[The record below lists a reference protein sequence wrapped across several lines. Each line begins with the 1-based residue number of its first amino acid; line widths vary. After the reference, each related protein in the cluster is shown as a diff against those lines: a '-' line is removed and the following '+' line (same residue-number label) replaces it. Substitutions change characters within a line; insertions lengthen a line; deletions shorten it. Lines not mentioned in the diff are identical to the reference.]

1 MTRSALPNQLATGT
15 RHAGEMCEKGQ
26 TMQGVKAIF
35 FDTFGSVVDW
45 RGSLITELSEFGA
58 QRGLAVDWTAFVDE
72 WRGAYK
78 PSMDR
83 VRSGAL
89 PWTILDELHRSSLE
103 TLAAKFGIAGLS
115 EDDLVHLTKAWHRL
129 HGWAD
134 AVPGLTRLKS
144 RYIIAPL
151 SNGNVA
157 LLVNLA
163 KFAGL
168 PWDMVFGSEIPR
180 AYKPDPQVYLGACA
194 MLGFA
199 PGAVMM
205 AAAHNYD
212 LAAARALGMKT
223 GFFARPTE
231 YGPSQTKDLRAES
244 EWDVVAQD
252 IEDLARQM
260 GV

>member
-1 MTRSALPNQLATGT
+1 MHDVR
-15 RHAGEMCEKGQ
+15 
-26 TMQGVKAIF
+26 AIL

-45 RGSLITELSEFGA
+45 RFSVIAEMTAFGA
-58 QRGLAVDWTAFVDE
+58 QRGIVADWAAFADA

-83 VRSGAL
+83 VRRQERA
-89 PWTILDELHRSSLE
+89 WTVLDVLHRESLE
-103 TLAAKFGIAGLS
+103 SLVETFGLGGLS
-115 EDDLVHLTKAWHRL
+115 EAELDHLTRIWHRL
-129 HGWAD
+129 KPWPD
-134 AVPGLTRLKS
+134 SVSGLVRLKQE
-144 RYIIAPL
+144 YVIAPL

-163 KFAGL
+163 KHAGL

-180 AYKPDPQVYLGACA
+180 AYKPDPVVYLGACT
-194 MLGFA
+194 MLGLE
-199 PGAVMM
+199 PGQVMM

-212 LAAARALGMKT
+212 LAAARALGLKT

-231 YGPSQTKDLRAES
+231 YGPGQAKDITAES
-244 EWDVVAQD
+244 DWTVVAAD

-260 GV
+260 GA

>member
-1 MTRSALPNQLATGT
+1 
-15 RHAGEMCEKGQ
+15 
-26 TMQGVKAIF
+26 MQGVKAIF

-45 RGSLITELSEFGA
+45 RGSLIAELSAFGSE
-58 QRGLAVDWTAFVDE
+58 RGINIDWTAFIDE

-83 VRSGAL
+83 VRTREL
-89 PWTILDELHRSSLE
+89 PWTILDQLHRASLE
-103 TLAAKFGIAGLS
+103 ALLAKFGVSGLA
-115 EDDLVHLTKAWHRL
+115 ETDLAHLTKAWHRL
-129 HGWAD
+129 YGWPD
-134 AVPGLTRLKS
+134 AVPGLTRLKT
-144 RYIIAPL
+144 RYVIAPL

-180 AYKPDPQVYLGACA
+180 AYKPDPEVYLGACA
-194 MLGFA
+194 MLGLQ
-199 PGAVMM
+199 PEEVMM

-212 LAAARALGMKT
+212 LAAARALGLKT

-231 YGPSQTKDLRAES
+231 YGPHQTKDLRAES
-244 EWDVVAQD
+244 DWDVVAKD
-252 IEDLARQM
+252 IEDLATQM

>member
-1 MTRSALPNQLATGT
+1 M
-15 RHAGEMCEKGQ
+15 HD
-26 TMQGVKAIF
+26 VKAIL

-45 RGSLITELSEFGA
+45 RSSLINEFTPWGEA
-58 QRGLAVDWTAFVDE
+58 RGLKVDWVAFADA
-72 WRGAYK
+72 WRSAYA

-83 VRSGAL
+83 VRKGEL
-89 PWTILDELHRSSLE
+89 PWTILDVLHRQSLDRLVGE
-103 TLAAKFGIAGLS
+103 FGITGLS
-115 EDDLVHLTKAWHRL
+115 EAELDHMNRVWHRL
-129 HGWAD
+129 HPWPDSVA
-134 AVPGLTRLKS
+134 GLTRLKT
-144 RYIIAPL
+144 RHIIAPL

-168 PWDMVFGSEIPR
+168 PWDMVFGSEISHH
-180 AYKPDPQVYLGACA
+180 YKPDPEVYLGACS
-194 MLGFA
+194 MLGLQ
-199 PGAVMM
+199 PGQVMM

-212 LAAARALGMKT
+212 LGAARALGLRT

-231 YGPSQTKDLRAES
+231 YGPNQTKDVKATS
-244 EWDVVAQD
+244 DWDVIATD